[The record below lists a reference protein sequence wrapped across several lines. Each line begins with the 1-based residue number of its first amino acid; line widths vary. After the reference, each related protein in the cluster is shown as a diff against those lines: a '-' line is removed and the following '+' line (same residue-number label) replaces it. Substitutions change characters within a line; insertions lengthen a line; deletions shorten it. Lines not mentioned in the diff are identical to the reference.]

1 MESGCRPRHGDG
13 VERCDRGRL
22 GKGKGLEIE
31 GKEKG
36 GGGKGGRQVYG
47 DDFVGCIRTCARRR
61 GGGSACPVSGSLI
74 SCKVE

>member
-1 MESGCRPRHGDG
+1 MTEG
-13 VERCDRGRL
+13 L

-36 GGGKGGRQVYG
+36 RKREERKASVRGRLCRLHTYVRAQEEG
-47 DDFVGCIRTCARRR
+47 EDG

-74 SCKVE
+74 SCKVG

>member
-1 MESGCRPRHGDG
+1 MTEG
-13 VERCDRGRL
+13 L

-36 GGGKGGRQVYG
+36 RKSEERKASVRGRVCRLHTYVRAHEEG
-47 DDFVGCIRTCARRR
+47 EDG

-74 SCKVE
+74 SCKVG